1 MTDNGNHKGL
11 VFNIQKFSIQD
22 GPGIRTTV
30 FMKGCP
36 LSCPWCSNPEGM
48 SREQELITND
58 RKCIGC
64 MKCAEVC
71 PVNAI
76 SFVDGMRLIDWERCN
91 NCLECAEVCPSHA
104 LEAAADHMTVDE
116 AFRVVAQDAAFY
128 RNSGGGIT
136 VSGGEAMLQWEF
148 AMELFEK
155 SKDAGFHT
163 VLDTT
168 AHCTWEHLEKV
179 LEYVDLIL
187 FDIKHMDPEKHK
199 EKTGITNELILENL
213 EKAAKKTKVWLRIPL
228 IPGYNDSE
236 ENLRQVA
243 ELASRIRAEKVSIL
257 PYHEYGKQKYPRLGG
272 EYCFSGADIL
282 EPDSEAVTQSKELIE
297 SYGLDVAVGG

>member
-1 MTDNGNHKGL
+1 MSDNHKGL

-36 LSCPWCSNPEGM
+36 LNCPWCSNPEGM
-48 SREQELITND
+48 SRDQQLISND

-76 SFVDGMRLIDWERCN
+76 SSIDGMRVIDWKRCN
-91 NCLECAEVCPSHA
+91 NCLECTKVCPSRA
-104 LEAAADHMTVDE
+104 LEAAADEMTVDE
-116 AFRVVAQDAAFY
+116 VFKVVAQDAPFY
-128 RNSGGGIT
+128 RNSGGGVTI
-136 VSGGEAMLQWEF
+136 SGGEAMLQWEF
-148 AMELFEK
+148 ALELFK
-155 SKDAGFHT
+155 KCKNAGFNT

-168 AHCTWEHLEKV
+168 AHCKWEHLEEV
-179 LEYVDLIL
+179 LDYVDLIL
-187 FDIKHMDPEKHK
+187 FDVKHMDPDRHK
-199 EKTGITNELILENL
+199 EKTGVTNELILENL
-213 EKAAKKTKVWLRIPL
+213 EKAAKKTKIWIRVPL

-243 ELASRIRAEKVSIL
+243 ELASRIKADKVSIL
-257 PYHEYGKQKYPRLGG
+257 PYHEYGKQKYPRVGG
-272 EYCFSGADIL
+272 EYGFNEADIL
-282 EPDSEAVTQSKELIE
+282 EPDNEIVTKSRALIE
-297 SYGLDVAVGG
+297 SYGLNVAVGG

>member
-1 MTDNGNHKGL
+1 MAAMKGV

-36 LSCPWCSNPEGM
+36 LSCLWCSNPEGM
-48 SREQELITND
+48 RPEPELITND

-64 MKCAEVC
+64 MKCGEIC
-71 PVNAI
+71 PANAI
-76 SFVDGMRLIDWERCN
+76 SFVDGLRLVNWDICN
-91 NCLECAEVCPSHA
+91 NCLECTKVCPSHA
-104 LEAAADHMTVDE
+104 LEATGNVMTVDE
-116 AFRVVAQDAAFY
+116 AFDMVAQDAAFY

-136 VSGGEAMLQWEF
+136 ISGGEAMLQWEF
-148 AMELFEK
+148 VLELFKK
-155 SKDAGFHT
+155 SKEAGFHT

-168 AHCTWEHLEKV
+168 AHCKWEHLEKV

-187 FDIKHMDPEKHK
+187 FDIKHMDPERHK
-199 EKTGITNELILENL
+199 EKTGISNEVILENL
-213 EKAAKKTKVWLRIPL
+213 EKAAKKSKIWLRIPL

-236 ENLRQVA
+236 ENLKKVA
-243 ELASRIRAEKVSIL
+243 ELASRIKAEKVSVL
-257 PYHEYGKQKYPRLGG
+257 PYHEYGKEKYDRLGR
-272 EYCFSGADIL
+272 EYTCDEVDIL
-282 EPDSEAVTQSKELIE
+282 GEDDQVVLRSKELFE

>member
-1 MTDNGNHKGL
+1 MTDNHKGL

-36 LSCPWCSNPEGM
+36 LSCPWCSNPEGL

-71 PVNAI
+71 PLNAI
-76 SFVDGMRLIDWERCN
+76 SFVDGTRLVDWDLCN
-91 NCLECAEVCPSHA
+91 NCLECANICPSHA
-104 LEAAADHMTVDE
+104 LEAAADEMTVDE
-116 AFRVVAQDAAFY
+116 VFDVVAQDAPFY
-128 RNSGGGIT
+128 RNSGGGVTI
-136 VSGGEAMLQWEF
+136 SGGEAMLQWEF
-148 AMELFEK
+148 ALELFKK
-155 SKDAGFHT
+155 SKEAGFHT

-168 AHCTWEHLEKV
+168 AYCKWEHLEEV

-187 FDIKHMDPEKHK
+187 FDLKHMDPKKHQ

-213 EKAAKKTKVWLRIPL
+213 EKAAKKTKIWVRIPL

-257 PYHEYGKQKYPRLGG
+257 PYHEYGKQKYPRLGS
-272 EYCFSGADIL
+272 EYSFNEADIL
-282 EPDSEAVTQSKELIE
+282 EPENEIVTRSKELME
-297 SYGLDVAVGG
+297 SYGLEVAVGG